1 MSPPFIPFRGR
12 ISRLLAPAREDDDA
26 GERSRER
33 IGGEQR
39 RRDMAGG
46 VERHGDGTNAG

>member
-1 MSPPFIPFRGR
+1 LSPPFVPFRGR

-33 IGGEQR
+33 IEGEQR
-39 RRDMAGG
+39 RSDIVG
-46 VERHGDGTNAG
+46 VERRGDGTNAG